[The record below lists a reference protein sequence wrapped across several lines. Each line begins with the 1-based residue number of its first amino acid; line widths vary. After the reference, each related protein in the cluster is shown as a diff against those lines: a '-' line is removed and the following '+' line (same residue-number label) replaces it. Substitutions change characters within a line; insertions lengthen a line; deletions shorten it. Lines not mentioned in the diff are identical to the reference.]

1 MLARPVMR
9 AAPFASGGIRMP
21 NGQSKASRKPSLG
34 ADLVIPALAV
44 GFTFYFLDSIWEL
57 AWEAKVNGVII
68 GGALLALVAIQAV
81 RIFLQVSAGEATLG
95 FDKLTQPASIQRQR
109 IALIALAA
117 AFVGFLPWFGV
128 TLGLFLFLLL
138 GMMVMGVRR
147 PGTLLGVSF
156 GVAAS
161 VYLLFIAFLG
171 TRYPPGPIE
180 KLIAW
185 LVGAGG

>member
-1 MLARPVMR
+1 
-9 AAPFASGGIRMP
+9 MP
-21 NGQSKASRKPSLG
+21 NGQSKASRKASLG

-44 GFTFYFLDSIWEL
+44 GFTLYFFSSIWEL

-68 GGALLALVAIQAV
+68 GGVLLALIAIQVV
-81 RIFLQVSAGEATLG
+81 RIGMQVAAGKATLG
-95 FDKLTQPASIQRQR
+95 FDKLTQPASVQRQR

-117 AFVGFLPWFGV
+117 AFVGFLPWLGV

-138 GMMVMGVRR
+138 GMMIMGVRR
-147 PGTLLGVSF
+147 PVTLLGVAG

-161 VYLLFIAFLG
+161 IYMMFIAFLG
-171 TRYPPGPIE
+171 TRYPPGPVE

-185 LVGAGG
+185 LIGAGG